1 MPKTLSFPNGDTQT
15 ASEWLTT
22 LMIERRI
29 GNDELFQLM
38 RRHGFQAGS
47 STVISMWKHGKTPIS
62 LSTLPYL
69 LNAFEMSAPE
79 MKLWSRCFLRAE
91 HPDVMALI
99 EEAG

>member
-15 ASEWLTT
+15 ASEWLTER
-22 LMIERRI
+22 MIERRI
-29 GNDELFQLM
+29 GGGELFQLM

-47 STVISMWKHGKTPIS
+47 PNVISMWKHGRTSIS

-69 LNAFEMSAPE
+69 LKALWMSAPE
-79 MKLWSRCFLRAE
+79 MRLWSRCFLRAE

-99 EEAG
+99 EEAA